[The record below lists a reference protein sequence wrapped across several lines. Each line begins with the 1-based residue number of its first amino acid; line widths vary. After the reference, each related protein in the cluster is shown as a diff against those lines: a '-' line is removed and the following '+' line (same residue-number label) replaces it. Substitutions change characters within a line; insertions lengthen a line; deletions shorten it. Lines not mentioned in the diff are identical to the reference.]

1 MTANASNATTVDYA
15 LPAVRCVCG
24 HNQGRHEVPGFDGEC
39 IAEGCRCT
47 KFVAKLPEVS
57 APTGTPGPLVPP
69 RRATDTVEALVAAAR
84 DTGDRRALLVIG
96 RIQSMTAELRHLVAA
111 HRANLAAQAARERDE
126 QYRAALAAMP
136 KPARRKTGEPKAPG
150 RLPHGEYPCT
160 ADGCGYVATTA
171 QGRAAHRRSVHEQT
185 EVLCPGCGQR
195 KLRTGLGAHRRH
207 CTGQAAAS

>member
-1 MTANASNATTVDYA
+1 MTVDYA

-24 HNQGRHEVPGFDGEC
+24 HNPGAHEVPGFDGEC
-39 IAEGCRCT
+39 VRDGCRCT

-69 RRATDTVEALVAAAR
+69 RRSTDTVEALVAAAR

-96 RIQSMTAELRHLVAA
+96 RIQSMAAELRHLVAA

-136 KPARRKTGEPKAPG
+136 KAARPRTSRKGEK
-150 RLPHGEYPCT
+150 
-160 ADGCGYVATTA
+160 
-171 QGRAAHRRSVHEQT
+171 RARDKV
-185 EVLCPGCGQR
+185 CPICGQAEIAN
-195 KLRTGLGAHRRH
+195 LGVHKRNAHGIRRES
-207 CTGQAAAS
+207 A